1 MSTSAG
7 VTILLVEDKPADAD
21 FVKQLLIE
29 HRKDLEIRDRDY
41 VTDIE
46 SIEHVDRLDDGLK
59 RVASEDIDLV
69 LLDLGL
75 PDSEGLDTV
84 SAMCEQAAPMPII
97 VLTGQKGIGV
107 SAIQCGA
114 QDYLIKGQITADT
127 LIRTIAYAIERAR
140 VTRRLQDR
148 NHRLAVVNEILRTD
162 IRNDMS
168 MVIGWGDLLHDRVR
182 KDNQATVDKL
192 LEASRHALTL
202 ADTAA
207 ELIDVLSKPGMIE
220 PVPCE
225 LRSMLQAELDRC
237 RQEATVDLTVDWQ
250 VADDSITVLGT
261 PMLSSVFKHLLRNA
275 VTHTDRTEP
284 TITVT
289 IRQTTEIVSV
299 TVADDGVGISE
310 AQKNR
315 IVDPEPSAGDHI
327 GNGLYF
333 VTTVLNNIGGE
344 LMIDDNV
351 PCGTV
356 MTVRLNRFERETDT
370 TAV

>member
-7 VTILLVEDKPADAD
+7 VTILLVEDRPADAE
-21 FVKQLLIE
+21 FVKQLLVE
-29 HRKDLEIRDRDY
+29 HRNDLEIRDQDY

-46 SIEHVDRLDDGLK
+46 SIEHVDCLADAIE

-84 SAMCEQAAPMPII
+84 STMCEQAEPMPII

-114 QDYLIKGQITADT
+114 QDYLIKGQISADS
-127 LIRTIAYAIERAR
+127 LLRTIAYAIERAR
-140 VTRRLQDR
+140 VTRKLQDR
-148 NHRLAVVNEILRTD
+148 NNRLALVNEILRTD

-168 MVIGWGDLLHDRVR
+168 RVIGWGDLLHDRVP
-182 KDNQATVDKL
+182 KDEQATVEKL

-225 LRSMLQAELDRC
+225 LRSMLQAELDQC
-237 RQEATVDLTVDWQ
+237 RQEAPVDLTVDWQ
-250 VADDSITVLGT
+250 VTDESITVLGT

-275 VTHTDRTEP
+275 VTHTDHTEP

-289 IRQTTEIVSV
+289 IRQTTETVSV
-299 TVADDGVGISE
+299 AVADDGVGISD

-315 IVDPEPSAGDHI
+315 IVDPEPSTGSHI

-333 VTTVLNNIGGE
+333 VTTVLNSIGGE
-344 LMIDDNV
+344 LIINDNV
-351 PCGTV
+351 PTGTI
-356 MTVRLNRFERETDT
+356 MTVRLDRLDRVDSIT
-370 TAV
+370 

>member
-21 FVKQLLIE
+21 FVKKLLVE
-29 HRKDLEIRDRDY
+29 HRKDLEIRDQDY
-41 VTDIE
+41 VADIG
-46 SIEHVDRLDDGLK
+46 SIEHVDCLADGLE

-84 SAMCEQAAPMPII
+84 LSMCEQAPVPII

-114 QDYLIKGQITADT
+114 QDYLIKGQITADS

-140 VTRRLQDR
+140 VTRKLQDR

-168 MVIGWGDLLHDRVR
+168 MVIGWGDLLRNRVR
-182 KDNQATVDKL
+182 KDDQATVEKL
-192 LEASRHALTL
+192 LKASRHTLTL
-202 ADTAA
+202 VDTAA
-207 ELIDVLSKPGMIE
+207 ELIDILSKPEMIE
-220 PVPCE
+220 PRPCE
-225 LRSMLQAELDRC
+225 LRSILQAELDRC
-237 RQEATVDLTVDWQ
+237 RQEAVVDLTADWQ
-250 VADDSITVLGT
+250 VADESITVLGT

-289 IRQTTEIVSV
+289 IRQTTETVSV
-299 TVADDGVGISE
+299 AVADDGVGISE
-310 AQKNR
+310 AQKNQ
-315 IVDPEPSAGDHI
+315 IVDPEPSTGDRI

-351 PCGTV
+351 PRGTV
-356 MTVRLNRFERETDT
+356 MTVRLDRFDKGIDT